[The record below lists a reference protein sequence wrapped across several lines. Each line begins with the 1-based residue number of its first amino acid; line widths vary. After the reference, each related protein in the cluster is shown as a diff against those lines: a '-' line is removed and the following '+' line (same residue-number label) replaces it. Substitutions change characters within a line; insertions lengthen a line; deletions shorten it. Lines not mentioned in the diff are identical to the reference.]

1 MKTDS
6 KFAPIYYQAKLATPF
21 AVLGIFTNSEALTG
35 IEFLPLTT
43 PPQAA
48 QSSLAQQ
55 ACDAVFA
62 YLRDPDYRFNL
73 PIAISGTLHQRKVW
87 QALAALP
94 VGVTCNYADL
104 AKQVGSSPRAVG
116 QACGSNPLPL
126 IIPCHRV
133 VAKNGMGGFMHSTDS
148 SALSIKQWLLRHE
161 ATSQRSAA

>member
-6 KFAPIYYQAKLATPF
+6 QFVPIAYQARLATPF
-21 AVLGIFTNSEALTG
+21 AVLGIFANSEVVTG

-48 QSSLAQQ
+48 LSGLAQQ
-55 ACDAVFA
+55 ACDAILA
-62 YLRDPDYRFNL
+62 YLRDPDYRFDL
-73 PIAISGTLHQRKVW
+73 PVAISGTPHQRKVW
-87 QALAALP
+87 QALSAIA

-104 AKQVGSSPRAVG
+104 AKRLGSSPRAVG

-126 IIPCHRV
+126 IVPCHRV
-133 VAKNGMGGFMHSTDS
+133 VAKNGMGGFMHSTDN

-161 ATSQRSAA
+161 ATGQRSAA

>member
-6 KFAPIYYQAKLATPF
+6 KFVPIAYQAKLATPF
-21 AVLGIFTNSEALTG
+21 AVLGIFTNSEVVTG

-43 PPQAA
+43 PSQAA
-48 QSSLAQQ
+48 QSDLAQQ
-55 ACDAVFA
+55 ACDAILA
-62 YLRDPDYRFNL
+62 YLRDPDYRFDL
-73 PIAISGTLHQRKVW
+73 PVAISGTPHQRKVW
-87 QALAALP
+87 RALVAIP

-104 AKQVGSSPRAVG
+104 AKQLGSSPRAVG

-133 VAKNGMGGFMHSTDS
+133 VAKNGMGGFMHSTDN

-161 ATSQRSAA
+161 AASQRSAT